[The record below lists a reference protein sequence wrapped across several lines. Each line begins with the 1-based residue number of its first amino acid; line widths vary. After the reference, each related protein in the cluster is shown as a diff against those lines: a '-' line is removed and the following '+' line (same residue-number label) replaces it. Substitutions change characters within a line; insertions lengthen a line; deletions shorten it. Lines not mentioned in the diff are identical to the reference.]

1 MCYTILNKNEI
12 GVDIVEGT
20 LLEVKFNFSSGETYS
35 IEGNYVLDFKILIY
49 ETEVSKWGTKKY
61 VDYEIVLSGWIVN
74 TQKHQ
79 ELDYGETIDEN
90 IETYLDLLQRN
101 KIKSI
106 IFKYGDDDYYNPDS
120 SLEENI
126 IYYVR
131 EMNKQEVYSK
141 GKEVIVKGTRK
152 GQ

>member
-61 VDYEIVLSGWIVN
+61 VEEVQCNVIQG
-74 TQKHQ
+74 
-79 ELDYGETIDEN
+79 
-90 IETYLDLLQRN
+90 
-101 KIKSI
+101 IKESEGI
-106 IFKYGDDDYYNPDS
+106 
-120 SLEENI
+120 
-126 IYYVR
+126 
-131 EMNKQEVYSK
+131 
-141 GKEVIVKGTRK
+141 
-152 GQ
+152 